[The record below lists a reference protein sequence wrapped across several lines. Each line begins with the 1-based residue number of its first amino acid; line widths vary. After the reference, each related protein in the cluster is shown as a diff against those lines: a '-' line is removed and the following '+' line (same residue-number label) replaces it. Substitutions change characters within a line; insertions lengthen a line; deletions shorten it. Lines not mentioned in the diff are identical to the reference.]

1 MARRTWHR
9 LFRSIFGS
17 FNLRRSQIA
26 RFQTSK
32 LTLERLESREVPA
45 AAINQSLLILSPD
58 IAASV
63 PREEFAGS
71 RVVILDA
78 G

>member
-17 FNLRRSQIA
+17 FNLRRSQIV

-45 AAINQSLLILSPD
+45 AAINQSLVIVEIPLRKLVEK
-58 IAASV
+58 ASTTQT
-63 PREEFAGS
+63 
-71 RVVILDA
+71 LDL
-78 G
+78 